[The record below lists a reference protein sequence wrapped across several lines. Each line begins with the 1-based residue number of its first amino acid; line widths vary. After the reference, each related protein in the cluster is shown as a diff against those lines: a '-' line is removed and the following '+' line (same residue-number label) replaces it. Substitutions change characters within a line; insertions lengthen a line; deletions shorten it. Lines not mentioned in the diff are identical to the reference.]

1 MIDLDK
7 IRRLPHS
14 VKSLSEKKEGSKKYN
29 HTEIFRFFRF
39 IYNTQPLSD
48 KLSYYIWNSIKDIWV
63 DRGYP
68 RWRPEGDG
76 FIEGVWDPI
85 GNGKYERSKGI
96 NWTNTNYTIH
106 TFIWIEF
113 IIPRYP
119 LLKIPNIN
127 DNDLWDYKE
136 CEDFINMFGSLIW
149 ENRYELF
156 DDGEWK
162 EYQKEIRSGI
172 DERGSEC
179 QKIIEL
185 KYKSI
190 WLGSTNYLD
199 IDVHVGGGP
208 DDYKKGI
215 DGYVY
220 FNEETKTCQIK
231 SSGRVTLINGE
242 YWVPVSLKTKMYKD
256 VDYLCFVFGSNENTN
271 ILVIDNQNTTHREEY
286 INGNPFHIF
295 NIESKY
301 YSTF

>member
-7 IRRLPHS
+7 IRRLPHNI
-14 VKSLSEKKEGSKKYN
+14 KTLDKKEVGSKKYD
-29 HTEIFRFFRF
+29 HTETFRFFRF

-68 RWRPEGDG
+68 RWRPEGNG
-76 FIEGVWDPI
+76 YIEGVWDPTD
-85 GNGKYERSKGI
+85 NGGYERSKGI

-113 IIPRYP
+113 MIPRYP
-119 LLKIPNIN
+119 LLKIPNIS

-136 CEDFINMFGSLIW
+136 SEDFVDMFGSLIW
-149 ENRYELF
+149 ENRCELF

-172 DERGSEC
+172 DERGNKC
-179 QKIIEL
+179 QKIIDLNHE
-185 KYKSI
+185 SI
-190 WLGSTNYLD
+190 WLGSTGYMD
-199 IDVHVGGGP
+199 IDVHIGGGP

-215 DGYVY
+215 DGYVQ
-220 FNEETKTCQIK
+220 FNEEIKTCQIK
-231 SSGRVTLINGE
+231 SSGRISLINGE
-242 YWVPVSLKTKMYKD
+242 YWVPVSLKTRMYSNI
-256 VDYLCFVFGSNENTN
+256 DYLCFVFGLSDD
-271 ILVIDNQNTTHREEY
+271 ILVIDNQNTIHREEY
-286 INGNPFHIF
+286 INGNPFHVF
-295 NIESKY
+295 NVESKH